1 MARTG
6 CPCPCCH
13 LEGEE
18 YKVDDVLNFPLSCTF
33 QKEKKKGICNI
44 YIFNLVYRMEPKC
57 VNVMFAKTSQCTL
70 GLCTF
75 CLTYLKFKIFF
86 CYINFNSY

>member
-1 MARTG
+1 M
-6 CPCPCCH
+6 
-13 LEGEE
+13 
-18 YKVDDVLNFPLSCTF
+18 
-33 QKEKKKGICNI
+33 KKKGICNI

-57 VNVMFAKTSQCTL
+57 INVMFVKTSQCIL

-86 CYINFNSY
+86 AI